1 MKKLLL
7 LLAVFALVISHAEA
21 QNSYKIEGN
30 VVGLPDGELVLVA
43 QQETGVG
50 IVGRTQVN
58 AGKFVFTGQVDGV
71 CWACVQTA
79 QKEVVA
85 ELMLENAD
93 FGVLSGGV
101 VTGGGEAQK
110 LLARFDMLTVELQN
124 KRQSLQDDYVE
135 AEKKRDKKKMQEIDL
150 QFQQFLTDVQAREVK
165 LLQENADTYV
175 AAYVVAST
183 MRDIDL
189 PQLEE
194 RYGLLGEKAKATFF
208 GKAVEE
214 QIERYRQVEVNGV
227 APDFKLPG
235 AAGGVVGLYNTK
247 AKAKVVY
254 FWGSWDQTSR
264 NLNVELLRLYQQY
277 HPQGLEIVG
286 VSLDT
291 DAQAWSR
298 AIGEDGVTWQSCCDL
313 KGEASEVVA
322 QYCIRSV
329 PVLFLLDADN
339 NIVAK
344 NLYGSDLR
352 KRLVDI
358 LKEK

>member
-135 AEKKRDKKKMQEIDL
+135 AEKKRDKKKM
-150 QFQQFLTDVQAREVK
+150 
-165 LLQENADTYV
+165 
-175 AAYVVAST
+175 
-183 MRDIDL
+183 
-189 PQLEE
+189 
-194 RYGLLGEKAKATFF
+194 
-208 GKAVEE
+208 
-214 QIERYRQVEVNGV
+214 
-227 APDFKLPG
+227 
-235 AAGGVVGLYNTK
+235 
-247 AKAKVVY
+247 
-254 FWGSWDQTSR
+254 
-264 NLNVELLRLYQQY
+264 
-277 HPQGLEIVG
+277 
-286 VSLDT
+286 
-291 DAQAWSR
+291 
-298 AIGEDGVTWQSCCDL
+298 
-313 KGEASEVVA
+313 
-322 QYCIRSV
+322 
-329 PVLFLLDADN
+329 
-339 NIVAK
+339 
-344 NLYGSDLR
+344 
-352 KRLVDI
+352 
-358 LKEK
+358 